1 VRQQSCAFKSEAKG
15 GSCRCRTPRRFAHS
29 PAGVGT
35 LGAQSAGDVADFL
48 SLFDIASRLDTFG
61 FILRKMLES
70 CCFAHSI
77 CASLRVKCAQFAA
90 LKKVMPFVFK
100 YFLASFPLFLYFR
113 ALPQPGNIEPCCIP
127 PFQHPVG
134 TCALSKSSNCA
145 FKARISHS
153 IWVRFRFVFQRSF
166 FVFKY
171 FLASFP
177 LFFIFCSSL
186 HSPIAGTLPRSL
198 ASWRALT
205 LAYDNV
211 STK

>member
-1 VRQQSCAFKSEAKG
+1 MS
-15 GSCRCRTPRRFAHS
+15 
-29 PAGVGT
+29 
-35 LGAQSAGDVADFL
+35 
-48 SLFDIASRLDTFG
+48 
-61 FILRKMLES
+61 
-70 CCFAHSI
+70 
-77 CASLRVKCAQFAA
+77 
-90 LKKVMPFVFK
+90 FVFK

-113 ALPQPGNIEPCCIP
+113 ALSVPGNFEPCRIP
-127 PFQHPVG
+127 PFQFPTG
-134 TCALSKSSNCA
+134 TYEVSKGSNCA
-145 FKARISHS
+145 FKACISHS

-198 ASWRALT
+198 APWRALA
-205 LAYDNV
+205 LAYDNM